1 MAARDTAVKLP
12 KDSGNKP
19 KARRQRAPARK
30 AAPAS
35 PPAPARPPA
44 WRRTLLLGT
53 ELCALVAAGLIA
65 TIAVLGRAAE
75 WFAGTGLADSLLPF
89 AGTVLVLA
97 LLGSGLIRLWLWAR
111 VWLGRRAVLLPAAL
125 ALLIAAGAGVFA
137 LQEAFRRELASLRT
151 LVGGTEEAGRA
162 SVAHQVFAAYRRAD
176 LAQMQRLIDR
186 AQGYLPA
193 IREAAKANE
202 VDPEVLVGVAAA
214 ESSFLPRDS
223 KDGGRGLFQITA
235 PPKAAVEAVKQQLRI
250 DKPDPLNH
258 THNAYLAAATLHHY
272 LEEMKD
278 DLFLG
283 LLAYNI
289 GPRNGGLRSIMNQ
302 YGARDFFTIQPYLQ
316 NLPRDYP
323 IRVLSAALA
332 YRLWRTDG
340 KLPRYQEGRNA
351 RHIQG
356 VGIPGLAEGE
366 GVSALDKSDGLP
378 GAKKS
383 EGNPDPNKGDGAKR
397 PPRKGSPPDK
407 PA

>member
-1 MAARDTAVKLP
+1 MAARETAAKSP
-12 KDSGNKP
+12 GNNTNKSRT
-19 KARRQRAPARK
+19 RRSRAPARK
-30 AAPAS
+30 AAPG
-35 PPAPARPPA
+35 PVRPAA
-44 WRRTLLLGT
+44 WRWTLLLGS
-53 ELCALVAAGLIA
+53 ELCALIAAGLIA

-89 AGTVLVLA
+89 AGSVLVLA
-97 LLGSGLIRLWLWAR
+97 AAGSGLIRLWLWGR
-111 VWLGRRAVLLPAAL
+111 GWLVRRAAMLPAAV
-125 ALLIAAGAGVFA
+125 ALVIAAGAGIFA
-137 LQEAFRRELASLRT
+137 MQEAFLLELANLRT

-162 SVAHQVFAAYRRAD
+162 SVAHQVFAAYRRSD
-176 LAQMQRLIDR
+176 LSQMQRLMER
-186 AQGYLPA
+186 AQTYLPA

-202 VDPEVLVGVAAA
+202 VDAEVLVGVGAA

-235 PPKAAVEAVKQQLRI
+235 PPKAAVEAVRKQLGTDR
-250 DKPDPLNH
+250 PDPLNH

-272 LEEMKD
+272 LDDMKG

-302 YGARDFFTIQPYLQ
+302 YGAKDFYTIQPYLQ

-323 IRVLSAALA
+323 IRVLTAALA

-340 KLPRYQEGRNA
+340 KLLRYEEGRNA
-351 RHIQG
+351 RHVQSI
-356 VGIPGLAEGE
+356 GIPGLDESGPVRASRKP
-366 GVSALDKSDGLP
+366 GV
-378 GAKKS
+378 
-383 EGNPDPNKGDGAKR
+383 
-397 PPRKGSPPDK
+397 PDK